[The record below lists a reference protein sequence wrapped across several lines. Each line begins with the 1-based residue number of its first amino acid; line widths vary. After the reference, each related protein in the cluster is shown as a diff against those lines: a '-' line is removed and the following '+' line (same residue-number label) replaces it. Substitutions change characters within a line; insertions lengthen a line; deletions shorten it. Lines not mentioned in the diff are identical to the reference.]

1 MQFTCKIDE
10 DKYSVFSLICAHHCN
25 FPAFLRSVGTSKLI
39 LQSKAAITGLEN

>member
-25 FPAFLRSVGTSKLI
+25 FPAVLRSGGTSKLI
-39 LQSKAAITGLEN
+39 LQSKVAINALTA